1 MRRLFTVTTTMMW
14 MMTRERSLARMI
26 MMMYITET
34 MMVVMWGIPRRMER
48 PRRMRVGGGRYRV
61 GVAAGRREVAPAAV
75 VVRGVRA
82 GQHRRPLRVV
92 TVLVRVM
99 VVGRGR
105 LIAWM
110 VEWRVVGPVVT
121 RWGVLVTRWG
131 VVVTRWGVVVTR
143 WGVVV
148 TRRGVVVT
156 RRGVV
161 VTGW

>member
-1 MRRLFTVTTTMMW
+1 MRRLLTVTTTMMR
-14 MMTRERSLARMI
+14 MMTRERPLARMI

-34 MMVVMWGIPRRMER
+34 MMVVMWRIPRRMER
-48 PRRMRVGGGRYRV
+48 RRMRVGGWRNRV
-61 GVAAGRREVAPAAV
+61 GVPAGRREVAPAAV

-92 TVLVRVM
+92 SVLVRVM

-110 VEWRVVGPVVT
+110 AEWRVVGPVVT

-131 VVVTRWGVVVTR
+131 VLVTRR
-143 WGVVV
+143 GVVV

-161 VTGW
+161 VTRRGVMVTGW

>member
-1 MRRLFTVTTTMMW
+1 MRRLLTVTSTMML
-14 MMTRERSLARMI
+14 MMTRERPLARMI
-26 MMMYITET
+26 MMMNIPET
-34 MMVVMWGIPRRMER
+34 MMVMMWRIPRRMER
-48 PRRMRVGGGRYRV
+48 RRMRVGGGRNRV
-61 GVAAGRREVAPAAV
+61 GVPAGRREVAPAAV

-105 LIAWM
+105 LIAW
-110 VEWRVVGPVVT
+110 VAEWRVVGP
-121 RWGVLVTRWG
+121 
-131 VVVTRWGVVVTR
+131 VVTRWGVVVTR

-156 RRGVV
+156 
-161 VTGW
+161 GW